1 MGVKIN
7 GTKVEHALI
16 VPRFGYMV
24 WDKEG
29 PVWSGGFFD
38 DDGQLLAHCALMRRD
53 LTCRGMKE

>member
-1 MGVKIN
+1 
-7 GTKVEHALI
+7 VEHALI